1 MINPTREVS
10 VYKKSFIWF
19 LFIFLSILF
28 NLSFAQQK
36 AGEKLSTRPE
46 PVFTIPPSE
55 GHKIMGEAKAKA
67 LSAARQAY
75 AAKALAG
82 QGDFDALYY
91 GLDLNIDTTYKVIWG
106 AVTMQ
111 GKSKVSSLNTVI
123 LDLFDNMVV
132 DSIKTGGTN
141 LAFTHSS
148 NLINITLDRAYAL
161 DENFLFTVYYHGH
174 PVEGGFL
181 AFAFRYHGSPRVPII
196 SSLSE
201 PYYARTWWP
210 CKDHPSDKADSADIN
225 VTCPSNL
232 IDASNGVLR
241 AVIDN
246 GNGTKTYK
254 WHESYP
260 ITTYLISVAMTN
272 YTIFSDYYHYSPT
285 DSMEVRYFV
294 YPEWYSQALANYGIT
309 PGAIAFYSQTFGQ
322 YPFIQEKYGM
332 AHFPW
337 GGGMEHQTCTSLL
350 YSWYD
355 SYVIVHEL
363 SHQWWGD
370 YITCGSWHDIWLN
383 EGFATYC
390 EALYFENLYGTSYYH
405 TYMGYLDYTGGGTIW
420 VQDTTNV
427 NAIFSSLQYDKAGW
441 VLHMLRHVVGD
452 SAFFQSL
459 RAYYS
464 DPRFAYGIA
473 LTADFEGVCESVSGM
488 DLSWFFQEWIYGT
501 YRPNYQVSWMYEN
514 LGGTYRIY
522 LHLDQIQATPPLV
535 FTMPVD
541 VTVHIASGDT
551 TFVVFNNQRNQDF
564 QLDLPSQP
572 TSVTLDKDQWI
583 LKYSSNVSY
592 GFNIVTTSLPDGV
605 SNDSYFDTLLAK
617 GGTAPYRWSVSSGT
631 IPTHLS
637 LDSLTGIISGV
648 PVDTGTFSFTIQAK
662 DASISQ
668 KSDTQV
674 LSLKVNPGPAFTR
687 GDANSDGSVTVGD
700 VVYIISYLYKGGP
713 APSPLGKAD
722 TNCDG
727 SVNVADVIY
736 LINYLF
742 KGGPLPC

>member
-1 MINPTREVS
+1 MINLTKEVS

-19 LFIFLSILF
+19 LFIYLSILF

-46 PVFTIPPSE
+46 PVFSIPPSE
-55 GHKIMGEAKAKA
+55 GHRIMGEAKAKA

-91 GLDLNIDTTYKVIWG
+91 GLDLKIDTTAKVIWG

-111 GKSKVSSLNTVI
+111 GKSKVSSLSTVI

-148 NLINITLDRAYAL
+148 NLVNITLDRAYAL

-174 PVEGGFL
+174 PVEGGFM
-181 AFAFRYHGSPRVPII
+181 AFSFRYHGSPRVPII

-201 PYYARTWWP
+201 PYFGRTWWP
-210 CKDHPSDKADSADIN
+210 SKDHPSDKADSADIN
-225 VTCPSNL
+225 VIIPSNL
-232 IDASNGVLR
+232 IVASNGLLR
-241 AVIDN
+241 SVTDN

-260 ITTYLISVAMTN
+260 IVTYLISVAITN

-294 YPEWYSQALANYGIT
+294 YPEYYSQAVSGYVIT
-309 PGAIAFYSQTFGQ
+309 VGAIDFYAQTFGE

-355 SYVIVHEL
+355 PYVIVHEL

-370 YITCGSWHDIWLN
+370 YITCGDWHNIWLN

-390 EALYFENLYGTSYYH
+390 EALYFEHIYGTSYYH

-420 VQDTTNV
+420 VQDTTDV
-427 NAIFSSLQYDKAGW
+427 GEIFSSLQYDKAGW

-452 SAFFQSL
+452 SAFFRSL

-464 DPRFAYGIA
+464 DPRFAYGTA

-514 LGGTYRIY
+514 LGGTYRVY
-522 LHLDQIQATPPLV
+522 LHLDQIQSTPPLV

-541 VTVHIASGDT
+541 VTVSTPSGDT
-551 TFVVFNNQRNQDF
+551 TVVVFNNQRSQDF
-564 QLDLPSQP
+564 QFDLHSQP
-572 TSVTLDKDQWI
+572 TALILDKDQWI
-583 LKYSSNVSY
+583 LKYSTNVSY
-592 GFNIVTTSLPDGV
+592 GFNIVTTSLPDAV
-605 SNDSYFDTLLAK
+605 SDYPYTDTLIAK
-617 GGTAPYRWSVSSGT
+617 GGTPPYVWSGT
-631 IPTHLS
+631 LPYHLT
-637 LDSLTGIISGV
+637 LDSLTGTISGV
-648 PVDTGTFSFTIQAK
+648 PADTGTFGFTVLVK
-662 DASISQ
+662 DSSVPQ

-674 LSLKVNPGPAFTR
+674 LTLKANPGAPFIR
-687 GDANSDGSVTVGD
+687 GDANGDGKLTVGD
-700 VVYIISYLYKGGP
+700 VVYIISYLLKGGP

-727 SVNVADVIY
+727 NVNVADIIY

>member
-1 MINPTREVS
+1 M
-10 VYKKSFIWF
+10 YKKSFILV
-19 LFIFLSILF
+19 LFILLAISF

-36 AGEKLSTRPE
+36 AGEKLSTQPE
-46 PVFTIPPSE
+46 SVFSIPPSE

-91 GLDLNIDTTYKVIWG
+91 GLDLKIDTTSKVIWG

-148 NLINITLDRAYAL
+148 NLINITLDKAYAL

-181 AFAFRYHGSPRVPII
+181 AFAFRYHGNPPVPII

-225 VTCPSNL
+225 VTIPANL
-232 IDASNGVLR
+232 IVASNGLLR

-260 ITTYLISVAMTN
+260 ITTYLISVAITN

-294 YPEWYSQALANYGIT
+294 YPEWYAWAVANYGIT
-309 PGAIAFYSQTFGQ
+309 PGAIDFYAKTFGE

-363 SHQWWGD
+363 SHQWWGN
-370 YITCGSWHDIWLN
+370 YITCGDWHNIWLN

-390 EALYFENLYGTSYYH
+390 EALYFEHIYGTSYYH
-405 TYMGYLDYTGGGTIW
+405 TYMGYLDYAGGGTIW

-427 NAIFSSLQYDKAGW
+427 NQIFSSLQYDKAGW

-452 SAFFQSL
+452 SAFFRSL

-464 DPRFAYGIA
+464 DPRFAYGTA

-488 DLSWFFQEWIYGT
+488 GLSWFFQEWIYGT

-514 LGGTYRIY
+514 LGGTYRVY
-522 LHLDQIQATPPLV
+522 LHLNQIQSTPPLV

-541 VTVHIASGDT
+541 VTISTPSGDT
-551 TFVVFNNQRNQDF
+551 TVVVFNNQRSQDF
-564 QLDLPSQP
+564 QIDLHSQP
-572 TSVTLDKDQWI
+572 TALVLDKDKWI

-592 GFNIVTTSLPDGV
+592 GLNIVTTSLPDGV
-605 SNDSYFDTLLAK
+605 SNDSYFDTLIAK

-648 PVDTGTFSFTIQAK
+648 PVDTGTFSFTVLVK
-662 DASISQ
+662 DASVPQ

-674 LSLKVNPGPAFTR
+674 LSLKVNPGAAFMR
-687 GDANSDGSVTVGD
+687 GDANSDGNLTVAD

-727 SVNVADVIY
+727 NVDVADIIY

-742 KGGPLPC
+742 KGGPVPC

>member
-1 MINPTREVS
+1 VPVFKKIFSS
-10 VYKKSFIWF
+10 V
-19 LFIFLSILF
+19 LFVIFLVSF
-28 NLSFAQQK
+28 NLSFAQQG
-36 AGEKLSTRPE
+36 AGEKVSSQSP
-46 PVFTIPPSE
+46 PMFSIPPAE
-55 GHKIMGEAKAKA
+55 GHRIMGEAKAKA
-67 LSAARQAY
+67 LSQLRKAVPSELAAN
-75 AAKALAG
+75 

-91 GLDLNIDTTYKVIWG
+91 GLDLNIDTTNQIIYG
-106 AVTMQ
+106 AVKMLA
-111 GKSKVSSLNTVI
+111 KSKVPGLSTVA
-123 LDLFDNMVV
+123 LDLYDNMVV
-132 DSIKTGGTN
+132 DSIKAGSTN
-141 LAFTHSS
+141 LSFTRSS
-148 NLINITLDRAYAL
+148 NVINITLDKTYAQ
-161 DENFLFTVYYHGH
+161 DEDFLFTVYYHGH
-174 PVEGGFL
+174 PVEGGFQ
-181 AFAFRYHGSPRVPII
+181 AFAFDYHGSPEVPII

-201 PYYARTWWP
+201 PYFARTWWP

-225 VTCPSNL
+225 ITCPSNL

-241 AVIDN
+241 TVTDN
-246 GNGTKTYK
+246 GDGTKTYK

-294 YPEWYSQALANYGIT
+294 YPEYYSEAVSGYAIT
-309 PGAIAFYSQTFGQ
+309 VGAIDFYAQTFGE
-322 YPFIQEKYGM
+322 YPFIQEKYGI

-350 YSWYD
+350 YYWYD
-355 SYVIVHEL
+355 PYVIVHEL

-370 YITCGSWHDIWLN
+370 YITCGDWHNIWLN

-390 EALYFENLYGTSYYH
+390 EALYFEHIYGTSYYH

-427 NAIFSSLQYDKAGW
+427 NEIFSNREYDKAGW

-452 SAFFQSL
+452 SAFFRSL

-464 DPRFAYGIA
+464 DPRYAYGTA
-473 LTADFEGVCESVSGM
+473 LTADFQEVCDSVSGM

-514 LGGTYRIY
+514 LGGTYRVY
-522 LHLDQIQATPPLV
+522 LHLDQIQTTPPLV

-541 VTVHIASGDT
+541 VTISTASGDT
-551 TFVVFNNQRNQDF
+551 TVVVFNNQRNQDF
-564 QLDLPSQP
+564 QIDLHSQP
-572 TSVTLDKDQWI
+572 TALVLDKDKWI

-592 GFNIVTTSLPDGV
+592 GLNILTTSLPDGI
-605 SNDSYFDTLLAK
+605 SNSSYFDTLIAK
-617 GGTAPYRWSVSSGT
+617 GGTAPYHWLVSSGT

-648 PVDTGTFSFTIQAK
+648 PLDSGTFSFTVQVT
-662 DASISQ
+662 DASAPQ

-674 LSLKVNPGPAFTR
+674 LALMVNPGEEFLR
-687 GDANSDGSVTVGD
+687 GDANGDDKITVAD
-700 VVYIISYLYKGGP
+700 VVYIISYLYKGGTM
-713 APSPLGKAD
+713 PSPLGKAD
-722 TNCDG
+722 ANCDG
-727 SVNVADVIY
+727 NVNVADVIY

>member
-1 MINPTREVS
+1 VP

-19 LFIFLSILF
+19 VLIFLSILLR
-28 NLSFAQQK
+28 LSFAQQG
-36 AGEKLSTRPE
+36 AREKVSSQTP
-46 PVFTIPPSE
+46 PVFSTPPGE
-55 GHKIMGEAKAKA
+55 GHRMMGEAKAKA
-67 LSAARQAY
+67 LSLARQAY
-75 AAKALAG
+75 ATKIAAG

-91 GLDLNIDTTYKVIWG
+91 GLDLKIDTTAKVVWG
-106 AVTMQ
+106 VVTML
-111 GKSKVSSLNTVI
+111 GKSKVASLNTVI

-141 LAFTHSS
+141 LSFTHSS
-148 NLINITLDRAYAL
+148 NLINITLNRAYAL
-161 DENFLFTVYYHGH
+161 DENFLFTVFYHGH
-174 PVEGGFL
+174 PTEGGFL
-181 AFAFRYHGSPRVPII
+181 AFAFRYHGSPQVPII

-232 IDASNGVLR
+232 IVASNGVLR
-241 AVIDN
+241 DRIDN

-254 WHESYP
+254 WHEKYP

-272 YTIFSDYYHYSPT
+272 YTIFHDYYHYSPT

-294 YPEWYSQALANYGIT
+294 YPEWYSQAAASYGIT
-309 PGAIAFYSQTFGQ
+309 PGAIEFYSQTFGQ

-337 GGGMEHQTCTSLL
+337 SGGMEHQTCTSLL

-355 SYVIVHEL
+355 PYVIVHEL

-390 EALYFENLYGTSYYH
+390 EALYFEHVYGTSYYH
-405 TYMGYLDYTGGGTIW
+405 TYMGYLDYDGGGTIW

-452 SAFFQSL
+452 STFFRCL

-464 DPRFAYGIA
+464 DPRFAYGTA

-514 LGGTYRIY
+514 LGGTYRVY
-522 LHLDQIQATPPLV
+522 LRLNQIQSTPPLV

-541 VTVHIASGDT
+541 ITISTASGDT
-551 TFVVFNNQRNQDF
+551 TFVIFNNRRNQDF
-564 QLDLPSQP
+564 EFDLQSQP
-572 TSVTLDKDQWI
+572 TALVIDKDVWI
-583 LKYSSNVSY
+583 LKYS
-592 GFNIVTTSLPDGV
+592 NIVSNGLYIFNTSLPDAV
-605 SNDSYFDTLLAK
+605 ADYPYTDTLIVK
-617 GGTAPYRWSVSSGT
+617 GGTPPYTWSGT
-631 IPTHLS
+631 LPYNLT

-648 PVDTGTFSFTIQAK
+648 PVNTGTFSCTIQAK
-662 DASISQ
+662 DASVPQ
-668 KSDTQV
+668 NSDTQV
-674 LSLKVNPGPAFTR
+674 LSLKVFMF
-687 GDANSDGSVTVGD
+687 GDANADGDITVLD
-700 VVYIISYLYKGGP
+700 I
-713 APSPLGKAD
+713 
-722 TNCDG
+722 
-727 SVNVADVIY
+727 IY

-742 KGGPLPC
+742 KKGPAPIPLATGDVNCDHKVNIVDAVYLINYLFKDGGSLACN